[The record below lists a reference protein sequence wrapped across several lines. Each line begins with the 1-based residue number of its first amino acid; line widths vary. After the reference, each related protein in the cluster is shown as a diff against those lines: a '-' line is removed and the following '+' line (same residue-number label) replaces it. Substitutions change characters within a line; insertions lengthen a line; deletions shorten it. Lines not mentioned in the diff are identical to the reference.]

1 MQIWMVMRITEVVC
15 DKEEH
20 TSGLG
25 EVPQAGQEASERCGN
40 GRQNAHWVVSGE
52 AQEHDVER

>member
-1 MQIWMVMRITEVVC
+1 MRITEVVC
-15 DKEEH
+15 DMEEY

-25 EVPQAGQEASERCGN
+25 EVPQAGWEASERCGN
-40 GRQNAHWVVSGE
+40 GRQNAHRAVSGE